1 MSYRYM
7 RLLLFY
13 DLPRETSA
21 ERKAAFKF
29 QKKLVENGF
38 IMLQESVYCKLAL
51 NATGMDSIK
60 AKTRK
65 MLPKKGS
72 VMMLTITEKQFESIE
87 ICCDP
92 FQTDVVNK
100 DNRMVIL

>member
-1 MSYRYM
+1 M

-13 DLPRETSA
+13 DLPRETAS
-21 ERKAAFKF
+21 ERKSAAMF
-29 QKKLVENGF
+29 QKKLVKSGF

-51 NATGMDSIK
+51 NMTALDSIK
-60 AKTRK
+60 SKTKK

-72 VMMLTITEKQFESIE
+72 VMMLSITEKQFESIE

-92 FQTDVVNK
+92 FETDVTNNDKRLV
-100 DNRMVIL
+100 VL